1 MVYSMT
7 GFGAAEKEING
18 VLYKAE
24 IRAVN
29 SKNLDINLKL
39 PLNLKHIDFNIRK
52 YLSLLQRGKIDFSIH
67 AEGTTSSVSSLINT
81 SVLQSYIDQLKSVA
95 GKNQLQISDLLS
107 GVLQLPGVVADAD
120 SIPLENI
127 TDADIE
133 PLLYDTISS
142 LNRYRAEE
150 GKALLTD
157 LNERIH
163 HILDRLAAIVPFEE
177 ERIQRIRERI
187 WKDLKSI
194 APELHAE
201 ESRFETEILYYVEKL
216 DINEEKVRLK
226 AHCDYFLAVTEDAAE
241 REKGKKLG
249 FIAQEMGREVNT
261 IGSKAN
267 HAGIQQKV
275 VAMKEEIE
283 KIKEQANNIL

>member
-1 MVYSMT
+1 MT

-39 PLNLKHIDFNIRK
+39 PASLKHLDFIIRK
-52 YLSLLQRGKIDFSIH
+52 HLSSLQRGKIDFNISV
-67 AEGTTSSVSSLINT
+67 EGTTSSDSSTINT
-81 SVLQSYIDQLKSVA
+81 VVLQGYIDQIKSVA
-95 GKNQLQISDLLS
+95 EKNQLQISDLLS
-107 GVLQLPGVVADAD
+107 GVLQLPGVIVDAD
-120 SIPLENI
+120 TIPTECI
-127 TDADIE
+127 TEADIM
-133 PLLYDTISS
+133 PLIDNTLTSF
-142 LNRYRAEE
+142 NRYRADE
-150 GKALLTD
+150 GKALLSD
-157 LNERIH
+157 LSERIH

-267 HAGIQQKV
+267 HAGIQQQV

>member
-1 MVYSMT
+1 MT

-39 PLNLKHIDFNIRK
+39 PTNLKHIDFNIRK

-267 HAGIQQKV
+267 HAGIQQQV

>member
-1 MVYSMT
+1 MT

-24 IRAVN
+24 IRSVN

-39 PLNLKHIDFNIRK
+39 PASLKHIDFIIRK
-52 YLSLLQRGKIDFSIH
+52 HLSSLQRGKIDFSVH
-67 AEGTTSSVSSLINT
+67 AEGATDTSAASINT
-81 SVLQSYIDQLKSVA
+81 AVLQSYIDQLKSLA
-95 GKNQLQISDLLS
+95 EKNQLQVSDLLH
-107 GVLQLPGVVADAD
+107 GVLQLPGVISDAEMIQKD
-120 SIPLENI
+120 EV
-127 TDADIE
+127 TEADIAS
-133 PLLYDTISS
+133 LLEDTMTSF
-142 LNRYRAEE
+142 NRFRAEE

-157 LNERIH
+157 LRERIGQML
-163 HILDRLAAIVPFEE
+163 IRLSAIAPFED

-226 AHCDYFLAVTEDAAE
+226 AHCDYFLAVTEDPEE

-267 HAGIQQKV
+267 HAGIQQQV